1 MSLKQLQG
9 EELTNQAIKLGVS
22 FDQLGN
28 PRNNAELQR
37 RVSDALRS
45 NREHRLWIIALV
57 SSIAS
62 VVSAVAAWFAVFC
75 K

>member
-1 MSLKQLQG
+1 MSPKQLHG

-28 PRNNAELQR
+28 PRNEAELQR

-45 NREHRLWIIALV
+45 NREHKLWIIALV
-57 SSIAS
+57 SAIAS
-62 VVSAVAAWFAVFC
+62 VFSALAAWFAVSC